1 MKIAC
6 CSTLNDSYFEG
17 FLTFFHSLLQHNPSF
32 NYPYYIFNWGELS
45 EQNIS
50 ILNTVYSKFIFRDI
64 NNDDY
69 LGCTYSDAWRVW
81 DINCINRFEI
91 FTLTD
96 YDRIVF
102 FDADMLVLGSLVD
115 LFDIDVRFGACEIVK
130 GSEIDHPSRF
140 QSGLRSFD
148 GGLMII
154 SKEFINKETK
164 QQLIDIAFQKKW
176 TSDEPILNVFFSN
189 DITTY
194 LPKKYNTLI
203 PELTP
208 ESLSDIK
215 ILQFA
220 GIKKP
225 WNKGNIVDRY
235 DDFAIKRICNLS
247 FLLKVDNLYRSY
259 YNNAIKKYVSN

>member
-6 CSTLNDSYFEG
+6 CSTLNDCYFEG
-17 FLTFFHSLLQHNPSF
+17 FLTFFYSLLQHNPTFS
-32 NYPYYIFNWGELS
+32 YTYYIFNWGELS
-45 EQNIS
+45 ERNINILKS
-50 ILNTVYSKFIFRDI
+50 IYSNFIFKDI
-64 NNDDY
+64 NNDEYKD
-69 LGCTYSDAWRVW
+69 CTYSTAWRVW

-91 FTLTD
+91 LTLTD

-102 FDADMLVLGSLVD
+102 FDADMLVLGDISD

-130 GSEIDHPSRF
+130 DSEIDHPGKF
-140 QSGLRSFD
+140 HSGVKSFD

-164 QQLIDIAFQKKW
+164 QQLIDIALQKKW
-176 TSDEPILNVFFSN
+176 TSDEPILNVFFNN

-203 PELTP
+203 PEITP
-208 ESLSDIK
+208 ISFSDIK

-225 WNKGNIVDRY
+225 WNKGGITDRY
-235 DDFAIKRICNLS
+235 DDFAIKKICNLP
-247 FLLKVDNLYRSY
+247 FLLKVDNLYKNY
-259 YNNAIKKYVSN
+259 YNEAIKKYGCN